1 MRYLIVLFL
10 SIILISSC
18 KKDES
23 ANDIDVLSQRPEVPM
38 NDSLDFNADQI
49 YDFVISYQELST
61 YDAPSSEGSIIGSI
75 SPLNQNQFL
84 YKNGTDFL
92 FLGYDETIKKE
103 SDLNTTWE
111 DFSADLISINRD
123 YQIWD
128 NSWSVIPEQT
138 DHNYF
143 AFKIKLDDQDMI
155 GWMSLAF
162 DTETGKISI
171 KDEDISDSDSL
182 IIYKYITN

>member
-1 MRYLIVLFL
+1 MRHLILLVVGM
-10 SIILISSC
+10 ILISSC

-23 ANDIDVLSQRPEVPM
+23 TNDIDVVSQRPEVPM

-75 SPLNQNQFL
+75 SPLNQNHFL
-84 YKNGTDFL
+84 YKNGADFL
-92 FLGYDETIKKE
+92 FLEYEDMFKKE

-111 DFSADLISINRD
+111 EFSADLISIGRD
-123 YQIWD
+123 YENWD
-128 NSWSVIPEQT
+128 NNWSVIPEQT
-138 DHNYF
+138 DFNYL
-143 AFKIKLDDQDMI
+143 AFKIKLNDSDMI
-155 GWMSLAF
+155 GWISLGF